1 MAQPPET
8 KEYGTE
14 SPLVREFR
22 YKMYLMRKSP
32 LAVMGLVI
40 ILIMIS
46 IAVAAPRIAPHDP
59 DEIDQYNAHE
69 APSED
74 HPFGTDELGRDIY
87 SKVLHGTWTS
97 LRIGVVVVSIT
108 LTIGITLGLIAGYY
122 GGWTDEIIMRVT
134 DVFLAFPGL
143 ILALAITATL
153 IAKDP
158 QTDRLQWVMVAL
170 AAVGWPGYVR
180 LVRGTVLSVKE
191 NAYIEAAR
199 AIGAR
204 DPRIMTRHLL
214 PNCLSPI
221 IVTATM
227 NLGGVILAAAG
238 LGFLGLGAAPGSNE
252 WGIMVAGGM
261 QYLVKSWW
269 IATFPGLAILVTVLG
284 FNLLGDG
291 LRDIL
296 DPKLRR

>member
-1 MAQPPET
+1 MDTPAAPAGDAGQ
-8 KEYGTE
+8 
-14 SPLVREFR
+14 SPMVREMR
-22 YKMYLMRKSP
+22 YKLYLMRKSP
-32 LAVMGLVI
+32 LALMGLAI
-40 ILIMIS
+40 ILLMMAV
-46 IAVAAPRIAPHDP
+46 AVAAPEIAPHDP

-69 APSED
+69 EPSRD
-74 HPFGTDELGRDIY
+74 HPFGTDEMGRDIY

-108 LTIGITLGLIAGYY
+108 LTIGIALGLVAGYY

-153 IAKDP
+153 IANDP
-158 QTDRLQWVMVAL
+158 HTDRLQWVMVAL
-170 AAVGWPGYVR
+170 AVVGWPGYVR

-191 NAYIEAAR
+191 NAYVEAAR
-199 AIGAR
+199 SIGASN
-204 DPRIMTRHLL
+204 PRIMTRHIL
-214 PNCLSPI
+214 PNCISPI

-238 LGFLGLGAAPGSNE
+238 LGFLGLGASPGSNE

-261 QYLVKSWW
+261 
-269 IATFPGLAILVTVLG
+269 
-284 FNLLGDG
+284 
-291 LRDIL
+291 
-296 DPKLRR
+296 